1 MAERHAKAHSRYE
14 WRGSAIILSV
24 LFLVQSFASV
34 VVSDTG
40 FDEMTICQDSV
51 STLGGICDDR
61 RNADDGTVGVTEW
74 VEGMFHFN
82 MTSPTEIQFQA
93 SWAIREWDKSGLGL
107 FNSASMTTALQSD
120 NIMASD
126 GLPADVLRSAFDENT
141 DPNDAGSP
149 TIQESLLAEIDG
161 SISNF
166 LSNWGGSS
174 TPETSWSDRV
184 FLPDDAGTIS
194 GVDCELDPLLDSDGN
209 AFEPPVC
216 ISTTVNITLPISSTY
231 GLNGVSASGLNTAL
245 EGLLVMGSEITTNFD
260 VKVNPGHKG
269 TYSIQPPTYATV
281 VEAGGWVG
289 TEVQEAG
296 GGVPYKSGLWSVDN
310 RVNPSGILQADL
322 DMTMGFRDIEGT
334 DVVVVSPQDKSLDL
348 RVSVD
353 LSDEENSFIEV
364 IVGIYQ
370 IQTSTLTSWGV
381 EPLMPAEKATIPV
394 ITSDGIRMAYH
405 TGLLDLDDLSSNM
418 PVSGI
423 GEALASSNVNVA
435 MGGFTWDSAVTQAPL
450 DPGGLNHTHG
460 FGCSRG
466 VHYCMEGT
474 VAMDDTY
481 PVYMRS
487 VSHTFP
493 LSLADLLGGNLG
505 DSGFLNSVSGDDLG
519 KVLNSGLQFSTVL
532 SDETMESFVGSLIP
546 NGVSADLT
554 MTIVLPTW
562 ASTFGGGDSIVLTYR
577 ADGNHDGAI
586 SITGS
591 ESFEWDHAIC
601 RTTAFSDCVDQTPD
615 VVCTSVQR
623 SCGYVDVDFDLE
635 EVSFA
640 SLPLTKGG
648 HVEFALSV
656 NLTIHRIGVPDALFE
671 AMNSGST
678 NIDLDVLPS
687 DLLRAFLEIGGRG
700 DPLEIEWG
708 LPGCDSKSYC
718 DQTMEFSST
727 GLPAYADSLSRDI
740 ERLLRDASAAAT
752 ENKGNGIGTVDMSG
766 LTVDIQLP
774 SEMLTDND
782 ESIGDENGIVLS
794 VNIPKVKIATNLDN
808 SWFELIGIL
817 RGGEGEVELG
827 ITATDPASALVA
839 PFLEPMVAAMG
850 GLTEA
855 LSASMVSAEGVRTP
869 KALWFDVPTSELAD
883 VGPTEMGLDL
893 QGFIT
898 VTLPVGIQLED
909 YSSRNGKLL
918 VVEGGGRQTVTY
930 EVGPSMYDDRVEF
943 KVLLTPMWV
952 ISQIQ
957 LYLIGVILFSL
968 WRVRRRMSR
977 RKRKRRAAALEAL
990 EESAASPMG
999 YVPPQPT
1006 VEVLQVSDNGI
1017 VIKRRLVA
1025 T

>member
-1 MAERHAKAHSRYE
+1 
-14 WRGSAIILSV
+14 
-24 LFLVQSFASV
+24 
-34 VVSDTG
+34 
-40 FDEMTICQDSV
+40 
-51 STLGGICDDR
+51 
-61 RNADDGTVGVTEW
+61 
-74 VEGMFHFN
+74 
-82 MTSPTEIQFQA
+82 
-93 SWAIREWDKSGLGL
+93 
-107 FNSASMTTALQSD
+107 
-120 NIMASD
+120 
-126 GLPADVLRSAFDENT
+126 
-141 DPNDAGSP
+141 
-149 TIQESLLAEIDG
+149 
-161 SISNF
+161 
-166 LSNWGGSS
+166 
-174 TPETSWSDRV
+174 
-184 FLPDDAGTIS
+184 
-194 GVDCELDPLLDSDGN
+194 
-209 AFEPPVC
+209 
-216 ISTTVNITLPISSTY
+216 
-231 GLNGVSASGLNTAL
+231 
-245 EGLLVMGSEITTNFD
+245 
-260 VKVNPGHKG
+260 
-269 TYSIQPPTYATV
+269 
-281 VEAGGWVG
+281 
-289 TEVQEAG
+289 
-296 GGVPYKSGLWSVDN
+296 
-310 RVNPSGILQADL
+310 
-322 DMTMGFRDIEGT
+322 
-334 DVVVVSPQDKSLDL
+334 
-348 RVSVD
+348 
-353 LSDEENSFIEV
+353 
-364 IVGIYQ
+364 
-370 IQTSTLTSWGV
+370 
-381 EPLMPAEKATIPV
+381 
-394 ITSDGIRMAYH
+394 
-405 TGLLDLDDLSSNM
+405 
-418 PVSGI
+418 
-423 GEALASSNVNVA
+423 
-435 MGGFTWDSAVTQAPL
+435 
-450 DPGGLNHTHG
+450 
-460 FGCSRG
+460 
-466 VHYCMEGT
+466 
-474 VAMDDTY
+474 MDDTY

-727 GLPAYADSLSRDI
+727 GLPAYADSLSKDI
-740 ERLLRDASAAAT
+740 ESLLRDASAAAT

-794 VNIPKVKIATNLDN
+794 VNIPKVKIATGLDN

-817 RGGEGEVELG
+817 RGGEGEVELR
-827 ITATDPASALVA
+827 IDATDPASALVA
-839 PFLEPMVAAMG
+839 PFLEPMVAAMS

-918 VVEGGGRQTVTY
+918 VVEEGGRQTVTY

>member
-1 MAERHAKAHSRYE
+1 
-14 WRGSAIILSV
+14 
-24 LFLVQSFASV
+24 
-34 VVSDTG
+34 
-40 FDEMTICQDSV
+40 
-51 STLGGICDDR
+51 
-61 RNADDGTVGVTEW
+61 
-74 VEGMFHFN
+74 
-82 MTSPTEIQFQA
+82 
-93 SWAIREWDKSGLGL
+93 
-107 FNSASMTTALQSD
+107 
-120 NIMASD
+120 
-126 GLPADVLRSAFDENT
+126 
-141 DPNDAGSP
+141 
-149 TIQESLLAEIDG
+149 
-161 SISNF
+161 
-166 LSNWGGSS
+166 
-174 TPETSWSDRV
+174 
-184 FLPDDAGTIS
+184 
-194 GVDCELDPLLDSDGN
+194 
-209 AFEPPVC
+209 
-216 ISTTVNITLPISSTY
+216 
-231 GLNGVSASGLNTAL
+231 
-245 EGLLVMGSEITTNFD
+245 
-260 VKVNPGHKG
+260 
-269 TYSIQPPTYATV
+269 
-281 VEAGGWVG
+281 
-289 TEVQEAG
+289 
-296 GGVPYKSGLWSVDN
+296 
-310 RVNPSGILQADL
+310 
-322 DMTMGFRDIEGT
+322 
-334 DVVVVSPQDKSLDL
+334 
-348 RVSVD
+348 
-353 LSDEENSFIEV
+353 
-364 IVGIYQ
+364 
-370 IQTSTLTSWGV
+370 
-381 EPLMPAEKATIPV
+381 
-394 ITSDGIRMAYH
+394 
-405 TGLLDLDDLSSNM
+405 
-418 PVSGI
+418 
-423 GEALASSNVNVA
+423 
-435 MGGFTWDSAVTQAPL
+435 
-450 DPGGLNHTHG
+450 
-460 FGCSRG
+460 
-466 VHYCMEGT
+466 MEGT

-532 SDETMESFVGSLIP
+532 SDEAMESFVGSLIP

-601 RTTAFSDCVDQTPD
+601 RTTASSDCVDQTPD

-727 GLPAYADSLSRDI
+727 GLPAYADSLSKDI
-740 ERLLRDASAAAT
+740 ESLLRDASAAAT

-794 VNIPKVKIATNLDN
+794 VNIPKVKIATGLDN

-817 RGGEGEVELG
+817 RGGEGEVELR
-827 ITATDPASALVA
+827 IDATDPASALVA
-839 PFLEPMVAAMG
+839 PFLEPMVAAMS

-918 VVEGGGRQTVTY
+918 VVEEGGRQTVTY

>member
-1 MAERHAKAHSRYE
+1 
-14 WRGSAIILSV
+14 
-24 LFLVQSFASV
+24 
-34 VVSDTG
+34 
-40 FDEMTICQDSV
+40 
-51 STLGGICDDR
+51 
-61 RNADDGTVGVTEW
+61 
-74 VEGMFHFN
+74 
-82 MTSPTEIQFQA
+82 
-93 SWAIREWDKSGLGL
+93 
-107 FNSASMTTALQSD
+107 
-120 NIMASD
+120 
-126 GLPADVLRSAFDENT
+126 
-141 DPNDAGSP
+141 
-149 TIQESLLAEIDG
+149 
-161 SISNF
+161 
-166 LSNWGGSS
+166 
-174 TPETSWSDRV
+174 
-184 FLPDDAGTIS
+184 
-194 GVDCELDPLLDSDGN
+194 
-209 AFEPPVC
+209 
-216 ISTTVNITLPISSTY
+216 
-231 GLNGVSASGLNTAL
+231 
-245 EGLLVMGSEITTNFD
+245 
-260 VKVNPGHKG
+260 
-269 TYSIQPPTYATV
+269 
-281 VEAGGWVG
+281 
-289 TEVQEAG
+289 
-296 GGVPYKSGLWSVDN
+296 
-310 RVNPSGILQADL
+310 
-322 DMTMGFRDIEGT
+322 
-334 DVVVVSPQDKSLDL
+334 
-348 RVSVD
+348 
-353 LSDEENSFIEV
+353 
-364 IVGIYQ
+364 
-370 IQTSTLTSWGV
+370 
-381 EPLMPAEKATIPV
+381 
-394 ITSDGIRMAYH
+394 
-405 TGLLDLDDLSSNM
+405 
-418 PVSGI
+418 
-423 GEALASSNVNVA
+423 
-435 MGGFTWDSAVTQAPL
+435 
-450 DPGGLNHTHG
+450 
-460 FGCSRG
+460 
-466 VHYCMEGT
+466 MEGT

-687 DLLRAFLEIGGRG
+687 DLLRTFLEIGGRG

-727 GLPAYADSLSRDI
+727 GLPAYADSLSKDI
-740 ERLLRDASAAAT
+740 ESLLRDASAAAT

-827 ITATDPASALVA
+827 ITATDPASALVS
-839 PFLEPMVAAMG
+839 PSLEPMVAAMG

-855 LSASMVSAEGVRTP
+855 LSANMVSAEGVRTP

-918 VVEGGGRQTVTY
+918 VVEEGGRQTVTY